1 MKKVIVTGSACTF
14 ANALLPILASD
25 ERIEQVIGID
35 RSEPSFRHE
44 RFTQVLL
51 DLRSPQI
58 ARVLAGADAVVHLDN
73 SVRHDADAPSA
84 ESGVHPGQNVFRCA
98 AQQDVPIA
106 VYLSSAAV
114 YELPARQRPIDEQQP
129 RASPRGFAWAE
140 DHVALELW
148 LDTFE
153 SEHPSMRIVR
163 LRPHLIVGIHGTP
176 AVRRLLRSP
185 FSVRLARTAS
195 VLQCV
200 HALDVARAVQYA
212 LHRDVATGAFNL
224 ACTNTATLREMQRLS
239 GGGWISIP
247 FAIAYRLAR
256 RAARATGGG
265 EPVWM
270 ELLRHEVVLNTN
282 RARRRLGWKPLYDSV
297 AACLTAPK

>member
-1 MKKVIVTGSACTF
+1 MRKVIVTGSACTF
-14 ANALLPILASD
+14 ANALLPILTSD
-25 ERIEQVIGID
+25 ERIEQIIGID

-58 ARVLAGADAVVHLDN
+58 ARILAGADAVIHLG
-73 SVRHDADAPSA
+73 SVTRDDLTTATT

-98 AQQDVPIA
+98 AQQQVPIA
-106 VYLSSAAV
+106 VYMSSAAV

-129 RASPRGFAWAE
+129 RAALHGFAWAE
-140 DHVALELW
+140 DHVALESW

-153 SEHPSMRIVR
+153 PEHPAMRIVR
-163 LRPHLIVGIHGTP
+163 LRPHLIVGTHGSP
-176 AVRRLLRSP
+176 AVRRLLRSL

-212 LHRDVATGAFNL
+212 LQRDVAGAFNL
-224 ACTNTATLREMQRLS
+224 ACGNTATLREMQRLS
-239 GGGWISIP
+239 GGGLVSIP
-247 FAIAYRLAR
+247 FAIAYRVAR
-256 RAARATGGG
+256 RATRETGGG

-282 RARRRLGWKPLYDSV
+282 RARRRLGWKPLYDTVS
-297 AACLTAPK
+297 ACLKAPD

>member
-1 MKKVIVTGSACTF
+1 MKKVIVTGNTCAF
-14 ANALLPILASD
+14 ANALLPILAND
-25 ERIEQVIGID
+25 ERIEQIIGID
-35 RSEPSFRHE
+35 RSETSFRHE
-44 RFTQVLL
+44 HFTQVLL

-58 ARVLAGADAVVHLDN
+58 ARVLAGAEAVVHLGGGTQG
-73 SVRHDADAPSA
+73 DADAPPA
-84 ESGVHPGQNVFRCA
+84 ESGVHPAQNVFRCA
-98 AQQDVPIA
+98 AQQQVPVA

-129 RASPRGFAWAE
+129 RAALRGFAWAE
-140 DHVALELW
+140 EHVALESW

-153 SEHPSMRIVR
+153 PEHPAMRIVR
-163 LRPHLIVGIHGTP
+163 LRPHLIVGTHGTP

-185 FSVRLARTAS
+185 FSVRLARTSS

-212 LHRDVATGAFNL
+212 LHRDVAGAFNL
-224 ACTNTATLREMQRLS
+224 ACGNTATLREMQRLS

-247 FAIAYRLAR
+247 FAVAYRLAR
-256 RAARATGGG
+256 RAAQALGDG

-270 ELLRHEVVLNTN
+270 ELLRHEVALNTD

-297 AACLTAPK
+297 TACLTAPE

>member
-1 MKKVIVTGSACTF
+1 MKKVIVTGSTSTF
-14 ANALLPILASD
+14 ARALLSLLSSD
-25 ERIEQVIGID
+25 ERIEQIIGID
-35 RSEPSFRHE
+35 RSEVPFRHD

-58 ARVLAGADAVVHLDN
+58 ARVLAGADAVVHVGGTAYD
-73 SVRHDADAPSA
+73 DAAGARA

-98 AQQDVPIA
+98 AQQQVPIA
-106 VYLSSAAV
+106 IYLSSAAV

-129 RASPRGFAWAE
+129 RTALRGFTWAE
-140 DHVALELW
+140 DHVALESW

-153 SEHPSMRIVR
+153 PEHPAMRIVR
-163 LRPHLIVGIHGTP
+163 LRPHLIVGRNGTP
-176 AVRRLLRSP
+176 AVRRLLRSL

-200 HALDVARAVQYA
+200 HALDVARAVQFA
-212 LHRDVATGAFNL
+212 LQRDVSGPFNL
-224 ACTNTATLREMQRLS
+224 ACANTATLREMQRLS
-239 GGGWISIP
+239 GGGLISIP

-256 RAARATGGG
+256 RVASDFGAG

-297 AACLTAPK
+297 SACLTAPE

>member
-1 MKKVIVTGSACTF
+1 MKKVVVTGSACTF
-14 ANALLPILASD
+14 ANALLPILTSD

-35 RSEPSFRHE
+35 SRETGFRHE

-58 ARVLAGADAVVHLDN
+58 ARVLAGADAFVHLD
-73 SVRHDADAPSA
+73 STVAVEPSDSPHR
-84 ESGVHPGQNVFRCA
+84 ETGVHPGQNVFRCA
-98 AQQDVPIA
+98 AQQEVPVA

-129 RASPRGFAWAE
+129 RATLRGFTWAE
-140 DHVALELW
+140 EHVALESW

-153 SEHPSMRIVR
+153 PEHSAMRIVR
-163 LRPHLIVGIHGTP
+163 LRPHLIVGTHGTP
-176 AVRRLLRSP
+176 AVRRFLHSM
-185 FSVRLARTAS
+185 FSVRLARGS
-195 VLQCV
+195 SILQCV
-200 HALDVARAVQYA
+200 HALDVARAVHYGLQ
-212 LHRDVATGAFNL
+212 RDVSGAFNL
-224 ACTNTATLREMQRLS
+224 ACSNTATLREMQRLS

-256 RAARATGGG
+256 RAARELGSG

-270 ELLRHEVVLNTN
+270 ELLRHEVVLNSN
-282 RARRRLGWKPLYDSV
+282 RARRRLGWKPLYDTVS
-297 AACLTAPK
+297 ACLTAPD